1 MRARLT
7 FGVGEFARSMDGKY
21 VPVSEAG
28 LAAIQEIGE
37 KVKRD
42 GRAQIAAAGFSLRW
56 QNALRVNIYKPG
68 QTKVAG
74 ELAAAWVYHAIPY
87 AGVFERGA
95 TVNAKMWVPLPWAPK
110 KIGRRRMSP
119 DAFVATANRSL
130 FPIRRGGKTYL
141 ATSIAMSGRAAK
153 SGLASKYSSTALR
166 RGRTGRGDGAVRRLV
181 PLFVSVSSVTF
192 KKRLSL
198 LNVVERAANTLAE
211 AYFRHYKDDA

>member
-7 FGVGEFARSMDGKY
+7 FGVGEFARAMEAKY

-28 LAAIQEIGE
+28 LAAIQEVAE
-37 KVKRD
+37 KVKTD
-42 GRAQIAAAGFSLRW
+42 ARANIAAAGFSIRW
-56 QNALRVNIYKPG
+56 QNALRVNVYKPG

-119 DAFVATANRSL
+119 DAFVAATNQSL
-130 FPIRRGGKTYL
+130 FPIRRSGKTYL
-141 ATSIAMSGRAAK
+141 ATSISMSGRAAK
-153 SGLASKYSSTALR
+153 TGKAAKYSATALR
-166 RGRTGRGDGAVRRLV
+166 RGRTGRGGTTVRQLV

-192 KKRLSL
+192 KKRLSI

-211 AYFRHYKDDA
+211 AYFRHYKDE